1 MPLSGFFSGITN
13 TGLSFPAA
21 YCFINSKSKES
32 FLFVFACMQEL
43 MFYDKCPG
51 FYTILGGFAAGLGA
65 AMMKT
70 LTQNEVRGGEAEIT
84 LNIAQSM
91 DESQTNC
98 TLQLYRWRTA
108 EAIKNELIKAGSYPL
123 EIRKELT
130 SLIWA
135 WIQSSTLNQLESNR
149 QKPLNWLNPPERVSR
164 QFFFCM
170 KTL

>member
-1 MPLSGFFSGITN
+1 
-13 TGLSFPAA
+13 
-21 YCFINSKSKES
+21 
-32 FLFVFACMQEL
+32 MQEL
-43 MFYDKCPG
+43 MFYDECPG
-51 FYTILGGFAAGLGA
+51 FCTILGGFAAGLGA

-149 QKPLNWLNPPERVSR
+149 QKLLNWLNPPERVSR
-164 QFFFCM
+164 HYYFFCM